1 MHSTSDIIMSTVIT
15 EPSICIPRT
24 LHNVN
29 WRQVKDAFEQV
40 IGKGTVERVDIVPSK
55 NSESTPFCRI
65 FVHFRYWPNSPEITS
80 IRQRLVNGEV
90 IKVVY
95 DNPWFW
101 KCSASRI
108 PKPERNQPKTAPFIE
123 YTTPDDERAREELA
137 RVQAA
142 KLTPLQL
149 VHAQPS
155 YEGLSTPPPVKR
167 SESPPPR
174 HRPVRGRNINTTV
187 TPVPP
192 VITRQ
197 WGDRV
202 DNDNEEAGV
211 LHSDC

>member
-1 MHSTSDIIMSTVIT
+1 MHSTSGIIMSTVIT

-108 PKPERNQPKTAPFIE
+108 PKPERSQPKTAAFIE
-123 YTTPDDERAREELA
+123 YTTPDDGSALEELA
-137 RVQAA
+137 AA
-142 KLTPLQL
+142 KRAAEAS
-149 VHAQPS
+149 VNSQPS
-155 YEGLSTPPPVKR
+155 CEGLSTPPPVER

-174 HRPVRGRNINTTV
+174 HRPVRGRNINTSV
-187 TPVPP
+187 TQVPVM
-192 VITRQ
+192 TRQ
-197 WGDRV
+197 WGDIV
-202 DNDNEEAGV
+202 ENDNEEAHV
-211 LHSDC
+211 VHSDC